1 MLEAAILVCFGS
13 CRLGGGAD
21 LMVNHVKANLKATL
35 LLEVKLEFNRY
46 TLTIDA
52 SKLVIYLR

>member
-1 MLEAAILVCFGS
+1 
-13 CRLGGGAD
+13 
-21 LMVNHVKANLKATL
+21 MVNHVKANLKATL